1 MDKIL
6 EYSEE
11 EQDVIC
17 ELGMLMYSH
26 GKEYLVNTKEKEY
39 QTEIRTLTNKYES
52 EIKDLKIEWTDKLN
66 TLEFDYK
73 EQIHKIKDD
82 FQTTVR
88 QRAEE
93 LSKERETIL
102 NKQLEDYRN
111 QYLLDKTR
119 MEDEYKDKMTTLQ
132 EMLDRLTGTLSNS
145 QKRGQVGENIASE
158 ELRKLFPDAED
169 IIDTAKEGH
178 SGDFQIVF
186 KDIGRVI
193 IDIKHHETGAGGV
206 RKKDRDKLL
215 SDLDTNPNGAVAGIL
230 VATHASIQGMT
241 PWSILYSPIK
251 QLPMIACCLN
261 GDWKRLQEAYTIVS
275 NLLKSNKILYTSH
288 DSTNVDNDIDTGNSK
303 STTEYIMSLME
314 TVRSESIHALKD
326 TLHTLKKERLLLR
339 ELIIGN
345 SKNIGDICNKII
357 RLHPELNDN
366 ITEITSVKTTCAD
379 IGIEEW
385 LLSSIIVCDTNIP
398 EEERTS
404 ITELTTI
411 EKCPTFVKNTRNKT
425 VIREMLS
432 SYGVCFVKGSD
443 KMLNVKIRC
452 ET

>member
-6 EYSEE
+6 EYSEA

-39 QTEIRTLTNKYES
+39 QTEIRTLTNRYES
-52 EIKDLKIEWTDKLN
+52 EIKDLKIEWSDKLN

-73 EQIHKIKDD
+73 EQIQKIKDD

-102 NKQLEDYRN
+102 HKQLEDYRN
-111 QYLLDKTR
+111 QYFTDKAR

-132 EMLDRLTGTLSNS
+132 EMLNRLTGTLSNS
-145 QKRGQVGENIASE
+145 QKRGQVGENIAAE

-193 IDIKHHETGAGGV
+193 LDIKHHETGAGGV

-215 SDLDTNPNGAVAGIL
+215 SDLDTNPNGAIAGIL

-261 GDWKRLQEAYTIVS
+261 GDWTRLQEAYTIIC
-275 NLLKSNKILYTSH
+275 NLLNSNKLLHTSRV
-288 DSTNVDNDIDTGNSK
+288 STNVDSDSDSSK
-303 STTEYIMSLME
+303 SNTEYIMSLME
-314 TVRSESIHALKD
+314 NVRSESIQALKD
-326 TLHTLKKERLLLR
+326 TLHTLKKERVLLR

-385 LLSSIIVCDTNIP
+385 LLANIIICDTSIS

-404 ITELTTI
+404 ITELAKI
-411 EKCPTFVKNTRNKT
+411 EKCPLFLKNSRNKT
-425 VIREMLS
+425 VIREILAS
-432 SYGVCFVKGSD
+432 NGVCFVKGSD
-443 KMLNVKIRC
+443 KMLNTKLRN
-452 ET
+452 